1 MFNSLV
7 KASST
12 RDISAVDDVLRLLR
26 YERETWVMCMDQLS
40 RENHA
45 ASRMHET
52 PQAVPA
58 MAAPGQDGKARQSIM
73 LEG

>member
-1 MFNSLV
+1 
-7 KASST
+7 
-12 RDISAVDDVLRLLR
+12 VLRLLR

-58 MAAPGQDGKARQSIM
+58 IAAPSKDGKARQSIM